1 MPTRTNDISTE
12 LGKKTFNPVE
22 ITRLNPGQRG
32 QISSMKLPET
42 IQEHLSGLGLNLGA
56 EFTVIQGSAKTPWI
70 IAVDQTRIALGND
83 LAANIF
89 CLTKE
94 RKCIEGA

>member
-1 MPTRTNDISTE
+1 MPTILLNNPDT
-12 LGKKTFNPVE
+12 LAKAFNPVE

-56 EFTVIQGSAKTPWI
+56 EFTVIQGSKKSPWI
-70 IAVDQTRIALGND
+70 IAVDQTRIALGAD
-83 LAANIF
+83 LVRNIY
-89 CLTKE
+89 CLA
-94 RKCIEGA
+94 IN